1 MPQFSDT
8 SQCQRWLFSSPE
20 ALQSARRTAYTSCP
34 TLTHSLRY
42 YQNEYPLKGAP
53 PNFVNYMVS
62 SQLINPYQT
71 ITLALCDLN
80 NEKAKN
86 LGRFVVAYDFNE
98 VIALSVFAR
107 QFITQGVRKYPEI
120 QTAYNRMTQRFSAF
134 SPDILHKSFLYY
146 QVKTAE
152 VLARRMTCFLVVS
165 LIHPLSPLLI
175 SILLSFK
182 IGSCD
187 CFQRRETYVPRL
199 YDTRYITDSPCLE
212 EACGIRADDPVKDIK
227 LRDLNKKTGEL
238 FSEIYRVMKKHE
250 LYLLQKLDF
259 SVYCVLADD
268 YIDDEFVFSTLQSAG
283 LRLKHESE
291 MEVTYN
297 IIEAELEFMLTATR
311 LTDSYLLCEP
321 DVIAVF
327 CVIEGTLLYAQ
338 RHSNITP
345 LKTTRED
352 IYATIASTLASRDP
366 QIGLKLKLVR
376 DTLFYFACGSIPDVP
391 EEIYNDAKKA
401 ADSIM
406 PMDSVKYNT
415 KNYLEFLRKYFS
427 FKVVML
433 KGD

>member
-20 ALQSARRTAYTSCP
+20 ALQAARRTAYTSSP

-42 YQNEYPLKGAP
+42 KNTEYPLRNAP
-53 PNFVNYMVS
+53 ETFVNYMIS

-71 ITLALCDLN
+71 ITIALCDLN
-80 NEKAKN
+80 NDKAKN
-86 LGRFVVAYDFNE
+86 LGRFVVACDFNE

-107 QFITQGVRKYPEI
+107 QFITHGIRGYPEI
-120 QTAYNRMTQRFSAF
+120 QTAYNRMMQRFSSF
-134 SPDILHKSFLYY
+134 NPDILHKSFLYY

-152 VLARRMTCFLVVS
+152 VLSRRMTCFLVVS

-199 YDTRYITDSPCLE
+199 YDPRYITDSPYLE
-212 EACGIRADDPVKDIK
+212 EACGIRPDDPAKDSK
-227 LRDLNKKTGEL
+227 LRILNKKTAEL
-238 FSEIYRVMKKHE
+238 FSEIHRLMKKHE

-268 YIDDEFVFSTLQSAG
+268 YIDDEFIASVVQSTNLT
-283 LRLKHESE
+283 LKKESDI
-291 MEVTYN
+291 EVTYTL
-297 IIEAELEFMLTATR
+297 IVQELEFILTATR

-327 CVIEGTLLYAQ
+327 CVIEGILLYAQ
-338 RHSNITP
+338 RHSIP
-345 LKTTRED
+345 LDTTRED
-352 IYATIASTLASRDP
+352 VYATAASTLASKDP
-366 QIGLKLKLVR
+366 EIHKKLMLIR
-376 DTLFYFACGSIPDVP
+376 DTLFYFTCGSIPDVP
-391 EEIYNDAKKA
+391 DEIYNDAKQA
-401 ADSIM
+401 AGLIM
-406 PMDSVKYNT
+406 PMSSVEYNI
-415 KNYLEFLRKYFS
+415 KGYLEFLHKYFS
-427 FKVVML
+427 FKVVMF
-433 KGD
+433 KID

>member
-20 ALQSARRTAYTSCP
+20 ALQAARRAAYTSGP
-34 TLTHSLRY
+34 VLTNSLRY
-42 YQNEYPLKGAP
+42 RQSEYPLKNAP
-53 PNFVNYMVS
+53 LSFANYMIS
-62 SQLINPYQT
+62 SQIINPYQT
-71 ITLALCDLN
+71 IALALCDLN

-86 LGRFVVAYDFNE
+86 LGRFVVACDFNE

-134 SPDILHKSFLYY
+134 NSDILHKSFLYY

-199 YDTRYITDSPCLE
+199 YDSRYITDSPYLE

-238 FSEIYRVMKKHE
+238 FSEIYRTMKKHE

-268 YIDDEFVFSTLQSAG
+268 YIDDEFISSTLQSARIK
-283 LRLKHESE
+283 LEHDPEI
-291 MEVTYN
+291 VITYN
-297 IIEAELEFMLTATR
+297 LIETELEFVLTATR

-321 DVIAVF
+321 EVIAVF
-327 CVIEGTLLYAQ
+327 CVVEGVLLYAQ
-338 RHSNITP
+338 RHSISLN
-345 LKTTRED
+345 TTRED
-352 IYATIASTLASRDP
+352 AYAAIASALALRDP
-366 QIGLKLKLVR
+366 QVGIKLALIR
-376 DTLFYFACGSIPDVP
+376 DTLFYFICESVPDVP
-391 EEIYNDAKKA
+391 EEIRNDAKRA
-401 ADSIM
+401 ADLIM
-406 PMDSVKYNT
+406 PMKSVEYQIKD
-415 KNYLEFLRKYFS
+415 YLEFLRKYFS

-433 KGD
+433 KID